1 MTKKNY
7 DLSEVIDLQINEYL
21 LIDEEYLLLLYISS
35 TCMTYKF
42 KNNTRGKKLI
52 HRNLRD

>member
-21 LIDEEYLLLLYISS
+21 LIDEEYYVVTVHYQYMYDL
-35 TCMTYKF
+35 
-42 KNNTRGKKLI
+42 
-52 HRNLRD
+52 

>member
-1 MTKKNY
+1 M
-7 DLSEVIDLQINEYL
+7 L
-21 LIDEEYLLLLYISS
+21 LVYNIG

-42 KNNTRGKKLI
+42 KNNSYGKKLI